1 MMKCPADAISVP
13 GFSADKIHKVG
24 KVPEVEEVASLIH
37 SRRSIRSFVDKSID
51 RTLLEKVVLLS
62 ATAPSGANNQ
72 STQYTVVQDPETLK
86 IVEQY
91 TAEMLQKM
99 SKALHNPIMRPLAKR
114 MLGKQAKA
122 VIKLLPT
129 IDRTIQDHAEGGHFI
144 LNQAPALIVFHA
156 DPTELAADVNAHLCA
171 ENAMIAMTGIGLGG
185 YYSGFVTEAAVQDKR
200 LIDALKIP
208 SDHRVFSVVT
218 VGYPKSAFT
227 RWAEKQN
234 PHITW
239 L

>member
-1 MMKCPADAISVP
+1 MKCPADAISVP

-24 KVPEVEEVASLIH
+24 KVPEAEEVASLIQ
-37 SRRSIRSFVDKSID
+37 SRRSIRSFVDKSVD

-72 STQYTVVQDPETLK
+72 STQFTVVQNPETLK

-99 SKALHNPIMRPLAKR
+99 SKALHNPIMRPLVKR

-129 IDRTIQDHAEGGHFI
+129 IDRTIQDHVEGGHFI

-200 LIDALKIP
+200 LMDALKIP

-227 RWAEKQN
+227 RWAEKQY
-234 PHITW
+234 PHTTW